1 MGNSSTPTL
10 LWFRNDLRLTD
21 NPALVWAV
29 EQGGAV
35 IPVFIWSPDDE
46 APWPPGA
53 ASRWWL
59 HQSLLALDSAL
70 RGRGLRLILR
80 SGRVLPALKELIA
93 ETGAAAVAWNR
104 RYEPG
109 MVGREERV
117 RESLRSGGIATESFN
132 ASLLCGPGE
141 IQNSSGQPFK
151 VFTPFWKACSR
162 SAAVLTPLKPPKR
175 IAAPAAWPESAALAS
190 LELEPR
196 IDWAAGICA
205 AWQPGEAG
213 AQAQLHLFLKKGLAG
228 YAEGRNRPDRRDT
241 SRLSPHLRFGEI
253 GPRQIWHAVRAR
265 EKSGGR
271 GLSRGAAVYLSEIGW
286 REFAHHLLF
295 HFPGTTDAALRP
307 EFDDFPWNGGAVM
320 RRHLT
325 AWQRGRTGYP
335 IVDAGM
341 RELWTTGWMHNR
353 VRMIVASF
361 LVKDLLVDWR
371 EGARWFWD
379 TLVDADLANN
389 TLGWQWTAGCGA
401 DAAPYFRVFNPVLQ
415 GEKFDPQGGY
425 VRRWVP
431 ELAGVPAKWIHR
443 PWEAPRDVLSAAD
456 VRLGATYPRPIVDH
470 ALARG
475 RALTAFAQL
484 TRRRVGG
491 AR

>member
-1 MGNSSTPTL
+1 MGASCRPTL

-21 NPALVWAV
+21 NPALGWAV

-35 IPVFIWSPDDE
+35 IPVFIWSPQEE
-46 APWPPGA
+46 APWSPGA

-59 HQSLLALDSAL
+59 HQSLRALDATL

-109 MVGREERV
+109 MAAREERV
-117 RESLRSGGIATESFN
+117 RESLRSSGIAAESFN
-132 ASLLCGPGE
+132 AGLLCEPGD
-141 IQNSSGQPFK
+141 IWNRSGRPFR
-151 VFTPFWKACSR
+151 VFTPFWRACRTSMTVP
-162 SAAVLTPLKPPKR
+162 APVNPPKR
-175 IAAPAAWPESAALAS
+175 IAAPATWPGSAVLAS
-190 LELEPR
+190 FELEPR
-196 IDWAAGICA
+196 INWVTGIRA
-205 AWQPGEAG
+205 AWQPGETG
-213 AQAQLHLFLKKGLAG
+213 AQAQLRRFLKEGLLA
-228 YAEGRNRPDRRDT
+228 YEEGRNRPDRPGT

-253 GPRQIWHAVRAR
+253 GPRQIWHAVRER
-265 EKSGGR
+265 EKLRGGEPAR
-271 GLSRGAAVYLSEIGW
+271 SAAVYLDEIGW

-295 HFPGTTDAALRP
+295 HFPEATRAALRP
-307 EFDDFPWNGGAVM
+307 EFEKFPWRSGPVM
-320 RRHLT
+320 RRQLK
-325 AWQRGRTGYP
+325 AWQQGRTGYP

-353 VRMIVASF
+353 VRMIAASF

-371 EGARWFWD
+371 EGAHWFWD

-401 DAAPYFRVFNPVLQ
+401 DATPYFRVFNPVLQ
-415 GEKFDPQGGY
+415 GQKFDPQGRY

-431 ELAGVPAKWIHR
+431 ELEKIPAKWIHR
-443 PWEAPRDVLSAAD
+443 PWEAPRETLSAAD
-456 VRLGATYPRPIVDH
+456 VRLGATYPKPIVDH
-470 ALARG
+470 ALARS
-475 RALTAFAQL
+475 RALKAFAEI
-484 TRRRVGG
+484 RRNQAGG
-491 AR
+491 EQ